1 MEPTV
6 PTAKKGP
13 ATTDPDNR
21 PDVPGTDAL
30 WERYG
35 IDGDSEALLLHHR
48 ALVDQI
54 ARRMGADLPPFVE
67 HCDLVSYGFL
77 GLVDAI
83 GKFDR
88 TRAVRF
94 ETYAATRI
102 RGAILDGLRSI
113 DWIPRSV
120 RRKLRAVA
128 GAEAALPM
136 TLHRRP
142 TEAEVA
148 AEIGMT
154 VPALRKLAGDTALR
168 NVVRLDDAR
177 HASAL
182 DRTYAHPTPARDDRA
197 DQPGYALEVAERR
210 RAVTCAVEGLNDRD
224 RTVIDLY
231 YYRGLKLTEIGRML
245 GVTEARVSQLHTRA
259 RSALRET
266 LLAMD
271 L

>member
-1 MEPTV
+1 LRAAHEGLGRAGSDSMEI
-6 PTAKKGP
+6 
-13 ATTDPDNR
+13 PD
-21 PDVPGTDAL
+21 TDAL
-30 WERYG
+30 WRLYEV
-35 IDGDSEALLLHHR
+35 DHDSEALLLNYR
-48 ALVDQI
+48 GLVEQI
-54 ARRMGADLPPFVE
+54 ARRMSVDLPSFVE
-67 HCDLVSYGFL
+67 QCDLVSYGIL

-83 GKFDR
+83 DKFDR
-88 TRAVRF
+88 GRAVRF
-94 ETYAATRI
+94 ETYAGTRI

-128 GAEAALPM
+128 GAEAALQM
-136 TLHRRP
+136 TLHRSP
-142 TEAEVA
+142 TEAELATAV
-148 AEIGMT
+148 GMS
-154 VPALRKLAGDTALR
+154 VPEMRKLAGDTALR
-168 NVVRLDDAR
+168 IVVPLDDAR
-177 HASAL
+177 HASAVE
-182 DRTYAHPTPARDDRA
+182 RTYSHATPARDNRA

-210 RAVTCAVEGLNDRD
+210 HAVTCAVEGLSDRD

-231 YYRGLKLTEIGRML
+231 YYRGMKLTEIGRML